1 MSEPSFHPSFRD
13 PYKIILMPILNY
25 TYFVIFFSF
34 RMDVD
39 MGGLTHLLQGIM
51 RSDGHR

>member
-1 MSEPSFHPSFRD
+1 MSEPSFHHSFSD
-13 PYKIILMPILNY
+13 PYEIILMPILNY

-34 RMDVD
+34 GMDVD